1 MPDLEERIV
10 KVCNELEDICE
21 DASEEDPELGR
32 RLRERLDAAT
42 PALDDMQDELSRAEP
57 EAEAH
62 HERGGEGD

>member
-32 RLRERLDAAT
+32 RMGLQQLR
-42 PALDDMQDELSRAEP
+42 LSLGRVFASK
-57 EAEAH
+57 
-62 HERGGEGD
+62 GK